1 MHFDYFRKP
10 LNYMWEKIANTI
22 LRNRLFL
29 ILFLIVATVLMVYKA
44 AQVELAYDNPKFIPD
59 NDPDMVAYQE
69 FKNLFGDDGSVM
81 VVGINTSKITNL
93 NFFNEWYDL
102 THQLDTTA
110 NIKQVISIANL
121 ITLSKKNVYQ
131 YFEGDSFETEV
142 FTAQKIIKQKPNSQK
157 ELDTIFNEI
166 KNLRFYE
173 GIIFKDSSDF
183 TLMAITLEKS
193 ILDTKERVPFVN
205 GIQDK
210 ISSICSK
217 YDVEVHYSGLP
228 FIRTKMS
235 QMIKQELIR
244 FTIVSMILTSLILLF
259 FFRSFPTIAFSLLTV
274 VIGVIWCIG
283 ILVLLG
289 YKITM
294 FIGLLPP
301 LIVVIGIANCIYLLN
316 KYHDEYRNHT
326 NKIKSL
332 QRVIS
337 KVGRA
342 VLFTNLT
349 TAVGFGVFTLTG
361 SSVLQEFGLT
371 AFLSIIAVFVISI
384 ILIPVLFSFLPPPN
398 KRQTKHLD
406 YKFLNSLIDTLSH
419 LAISHRKWVY
429 LATSILVIAS
439 AIGMSKLKNV
449 GYMVDDISK
458 EDPLYLD
465 LKFFEKNVNG
475 VMPFEIIVDT
485 KKPQGIFD
493 VKTLMKIDLLERKIS
508 KYPEFSKPVSISKTM
523 KFLNQSYFDGDP
535 RRYRTPS
542 VMDLGNIMNYIP
554 KNETNDNLIHSLVNP
569 DNSKARVS
577 VQMADVGSVRI
588 KDLKQEVQL
597 IADTIFNYQKNTEE
611 IATDSI
617 LYVDL
622 IDVENNETDT
632 TFYSKKVVSYTPL
645 DSSDL
650 TNISIT
656 GTSIIFLKGN
666 DYLISNLLMSLLIAF
681 IIISLLMASIFKS
694 LRMILISM
702 LPNLIPLLFTAGIM
716 GFFDVNFKPSTVL
729 VFSVAFGI
737 AVDFSIHF
745 LTKYRQELKNSNTIT
760 EAVAKVQK
768 EISTSMIYTAVIL
781 FFGFIIFVFSD
792 FGGTIAL
799 GLFTAITLFIA
810 LLSNLILLPSLLL
823 SYDNVQEKKRRKKL

>member
-1 MHFDYFRKP
+1 
-10 LNYMWEKIANTI
+10 MWEKIANTI
-22 LRNRLFL
+22 LRNRLSL
-29 ILFLIVATVLMVYKA
+29 ILFLVISTVLMVYKTT
-44 AQVELAYDNPKFIPD
+44 QVQMAYDNPKFIPD
-59 NDPDMVAYQE
+59 KDDDMIAYQE
-69 FKNLFGDDGSVM
+69 FKEIFGDDGSVM
-81 VVGINTSKITNL
+81 VVGIKSNKIFEL
-93 NFFNEWYDL
+93 DFFNDWYDI
-102 THQLDTTA
+102 THQLDTTP
-110 NIKQVISIANL
+110 NIKQVISLANL
-121 ITLSKKNVYQ
+121 ITLSKESSYQ
-131 YFEGDSFETEV
+131 YFEGDSFETSV
-142 FTAQKIIKQKPNSQK
+142 FAPHKFITDKPSTQS
-157 ELDTIFNEI
+157 ELDSIYQSV

-173 GIIFKDSSDF
+173 GLLFNDTSDF
-183 TLMAITLEKS
+183 ALMAITLDKG
-193 ILDTKERVPFVN
+193 ILDTKERVGFVN
-205 GIQDK
+205 DIQEN
-210 ISSICSK
+210 ISSICSQHG
-217 YDVEVHYSGLP
+217 VETHYSGLP

-235 QMIKQELIR
+235 QMIKQELVR
-244 FTIVSMILTSLILLF
+244 FTVVSMILTSLILLF

-274 VIGVIWCIG
+274 VIGVIWCLG

-316 KYHDEYRNHT
+316 KYHDEFRSHE
-326 NKIKSL
+326 NKIKAL

-361 SSVLQEFGLT
+361 STVLQEFGLT
-371 AFLSIIAVFVISI
+371 AFLSIMAVFVISI
-384 ILIPVLFSFLPPPN
+384 ILIPVLFSFLPAPN
-398 KRQTKHLD
+398 TRQTKHLD
-406 YKFLNSLIDTLSH
+406 YKFLNKLIDK
-419 LAISHRKWVY
+419 ISFIVLHHRKWVY
-429 LATSILVIAS
+429 LTTILIVVS
-439 AIGMSKLKNV
+439 SFLGMALLKNV

-458 EDPLYLD
+458 QDKLYLD

-475 VMPFEIIVDT
+475 VMPFEIIVDS

-493 VKTLMKIDLLERKIS
+493 VRTLMKINLLERKIRA
-508 KYPEFSKPVSISKTM
+508 YPEFSRPVSISKTM
-523 KFLNQSYFDGDP
+523 KFFNQAYFDGDP
-535 RRYRTPS
+535 RRFRTPS
-542 VMDLGNIMNYIP
+542 VLDLGNIMSAIP
-554 KNETNDNLIHSLVNP
+554 KNETNDNLIHSLINE
-569 DNSKARVS
+569 DNSKARIS

-588 KDLKQEVQL
+588 KELQQEIGN
-597 IADTIFNYQKNTEE
+597 IADTIFNYQKNTED
-611 IATDSI
+611 IFTDSI
-617 LYVDL
+617 IAIEM
-622 IDVENNETDT
+622 IDSASNLFDT
-632 TFYSKKVVSYTPL
+632 TYYSTQVISYSPI
-645 DSSDL
+645 DSSRMSDV
-650 TNISIT
+650 SIT

-666 DYLISNLLMSLLIAF
+666 DYLISNLLMSLIIAF

-716 GFFDVNFKPSTVL
+716 GYFGVNFKPSTVL

-745 LTKYRQELKNSNTIT
+745 LTKYKIELKNSSSISA
-760 EAVAKVQK
+760 AVASVQK

-823 SYDNVQEKKRRKKL
+823 SYDIAQEKKKS

>member
-1 MHFDYFRKP
+1 
-10 LNYMWEKIANTI
+10 MWEKLANTI
-22 LRNRLFL
+22 LRNRLSL
-29 ILFLIVATVLMVYKA
+29 ILFLVISTVLMVYKST
-44 AQVELAYDNPKFIPD
+44 QVQLAYDNPKFIPD
-59 NDPDMVAYQE
+59 NDADMITYQE
-69 FKNLFGDDGSVM
+69 FKEIFGDDGSVM
-81 VVGINTSKITNL
+81 VVGIKSKKIFEL
-93 NFFNEWYDL
+93 DFFNDWYDI
-102 THQLDTTA
+102 THRLDTTP
-110 NIKQVISIANL
+110 NIKQVISLANL
-121 ITLSKKNVYQ
+121 ITLSKESSFQ
-131 YFEGDSFETEV
+131 YFEEDSFETSV
-142 FTAQKIIKQKPNSQK
+142 FVPHPFITEKPETQSDLDSIYNSV
-157 ELDTIFNEI
+157 

-173 GIIFKDSSDF
+173 GLLFNDTSDF
-183 TLMAITLEKS
+183 ALMAITLDKS
-193 ILDTKERVPFVN
+193 ILDTKERVGFVN
-205 GIQDK
+205 KIQDD
-210 ISSICSK
+210 ISSICSQHG
-217 YDVEVHYSGLP
+217 VEVHYSGLP

-235 QMIKQELIR
+235 QMIKQELVR
-244 FTIVSMILTSLILLF
+244 FTVVSMILTSLILLF

-289 YKITM
+289 YKISM

-316 KYHDEYRNHT
+316 KYHDEYRSHE
-326 NKIKSL
+326 NKIKAL

-371 AFLSIIAVFVISI
+371 AFLSIMAVFIISI

-398 KRQTKHLD
+398 TRQTKHLD
-406 YKFLNSLIDTLSH
+406 YKFLNKLIDK
-419 LAISHRKWVY
+419 ISFVVIHHRKWVY
-429 LATSILVIAS
+429 LSTIIIVIGS
-439 AIGMSKLKNV
+439 FVGMALLKNV

-458 EDPLYLD
+458 QDKLYLD

-475 VMPFEIIVDT
+475 VMPFEIIVDS

-493 VKTLMKIDLLERKIS
+493 VRTLMKINLLERKILS
-508 KYPEFSKPVSISKTM
+508 YPEFSSPVSISKTM
-523 KFLNQSYFDGDP
+523 KFLNQAYFDGDP
-535 RRYRTPS
+535 RRFRTPS
-542 VMDLGNIMNYIP
+542 VLDLGNIMSAIP
-554 KNETNDNLIHSLVNP
+554 ENETNDDLIHSLIND
-569 DNSKARVS
+569 DNSKARIS

-588 KDLKQEVQL
+588 KELQQEIGN
-597 IADTIFNYQKNTEE
+597 IADTIFNYQRNTED
-611 IATDSI
+611 IFTDSI
-617 LYVDL
+617 VSIELFDSATNLY
-622 IDVENNETDT
+622 DT
-632 TFYSKKVVSYTPL
+632 TYYSTQIIRYNPV
-645 DSSDL
+645 DSSKMAD
-650 TNISIT
+650 ISIT

-716 GFFDVNFKPSTVL
+716 GYFGVNFKPSTVL

-745 LTKYRQELKNSNTIT
+745 LTKYKIELKKASSISN
-760 EAVAKVQK
+760 AVANVQK

-781 FFGFIIFVFSD
+781 FFGFIIFIFSD

-823 SYDNVQEKKRRKKL
+823 SYDIAQEKKKP

>member
-1 MHFDYFRKP
+1 
-10 LNYMWEKIANTI
+10 MWEKLANTI
-22 LRNRLFL
+22 LRNRLSL
-29 ILFLIVATVLMVYKA
+29 ILFLVISTVLMVYKST
-44 AQVELAYDNPKFIPD
+44 QVQLAYDNPKFIPD
-59 NDPDMVAYQE
+59 NDADMITYQE
-69 FKNLFGDDGSVM
+69 FKEIFGDDGSVM
-81 VVGINTSKITNL
+81 VVGIKSKKIFEL
-93 NFFNEWYDL
+93 DFFNDWYDI
-102 THQLDTTA
+102 THRLDTTP
-110 NIKQVISIANL
+110 NIKQVISLANL
-121 ITLSKKNVYQ
+121 ITLSKESSFQ
-131 YFEGDSFETEV
+131 YFEEDSFETSV
-142 FTAQKIIKQKPNSQK
+142 FVPHPFITEKPETQSDLDSIYNSV
-157 ELDTIFNEI
+157 

-173 GIIFKDSSDF
+173 GLLFNDTSDF
-183 TLMAITLEKS
+183 ALMAITLDKS
-193 ILDTKERVPFVN
+193 ILDTKERVGFVN
-205 GIQDK
+205 KIQDD
-210 ISSICSK
+210 ISSICSQHG
-217 YDVEVHYSGLP
+217 VEVHYSGLP

-235 QMIKQELIR
+235 QMIKQELVR
-244 FTIVSMILTSLILLF
+244 FTLVSMILTSLILLF

-289 YKITM
+289 YKISM

-316 KYHDEYRNHT
+316 KYHDEYRSHE
-326 NKIKSL
+326 NKIKAL

-371 AFLSIIAVFVISI
+371 AFLSIMAVFIISI

-398 KRQTKHLD
+398 TRQTKHLD
-406 YKFLNSLIDTLSH
+406 YKFLNKLIDK
-419 LAISHRKWVY
+419 ISFVVLHHRKWVY
-429 LATSILVIAS
+429 LSTIIIVIGS
-439 AIGMSKLKNV
+439 FVGMALLKNV

-458 EDPLYLD
+458 QDKLYLD

-475 VMPFEIIVDT
+475 VMPFEIIVDS

-493 VKTLMKIDLLERKIS
+493 VRTLMKINLLERKILS
-508 KYPEFSKPVSISKTM
+508 YPEFSSPVSISKTM
-523 KFLNQSYFDGDP
+523 KFLNQAYFDGDP
-535 RRYRTPS
+535 RRFRTPS
-542 VMDLGNIMNYIP
+542 VLDLGNIMSAIP
-554 KNETNDNLIHSLVNP
+554 ENETNDDLIHSLIND
-569 DNSKARVS
+569 DNSKARIS

-588 KDLKQEVQL
+588 KELQQEIGN
-597 IADTIFNYQKNTEE
+597 IADTIFNYQRNTED
-611 IATDSI
+611 IFTDSI
-617 LYVDL
+617 VSIELFDSATNLY
-622 IDVENNETDT
+622 DT
-632 TFYSKKVVSYTPL
+632 TYYSTQIIRYNPV
-645 DSSDL
+645 DSSKMAD
-650 TNISIT
+650 ISIT

-716 GFFDVNFKPSTVL
+716 GYFGVNFKPSTVL

-745 LTKYRQELKNSNTIT
+745 LTKYKIELKKASSISN
-760 EAVAKVQK
+760 AVANVQK

-781 FFGFIIFVFSD
+781 FFGFIIFIFSD

-823 SYDNVQEKKRRKKL
+823 SYDIAQEKKKP

>member
-1 MHFDYFRKP
+1 
-10 LNYMWEKIANTI
+10 MWEKIASSI
-22 LRNRLFL
+22 LRNRLSL
-29 ILFLIVATVLMVYKA
+29 ILFLVVSTVLMVFKTT
-44 AQVELAYDNPKFIPD
+44 QVQMAYDNPKFIPD
-59 NDPDMVAYQE
+59 KDDDMMAYQE
-69 FKNLFGDDGSVM
+69 FKKLFGDDGSVM
-81 VVGINTSKITNL
+81 VVGIKSKKIFDL
-93 NFFNEWYDL
+93 DFFNDWYDI
-102 THQLDTTA
+102 THQLDTTPH
-110 NIKQVISIANL
+110 IKQVISLANL
-121 ITLSKKNVYQ
+121 ITLSKESSYQ
-131 YFEGDSFETEV
+131 YFEEDSFETSV
-142 FTAQKIIKQKPNSQK
+142 FVPQKFITEKPNTQS
-157 ELDTIFNEI
+157 ELDSIYQSV
-166 KNLRFYE
+166 KSLRFYE
-173 GIIFKDSSDF
+173 GLLFNDTSDF
-183 TLMAITLEKS
+183 ALMAITLDKS
-193 ILDTKERVPFVN
+193 ILDTKERVGFVN
-205 GIQDK
+205 EIQDH
-210 ISSICSK
+210 ISNVCSQ
-217 YDVEVHYSGLP
+217 YDVEAHYSGLP

-235 QMIKQELIR
+235 QMIKQELVR
-244 FTIVSMILTSLILLF
+244 FTVVSVILTSLILLF

-274 VIGVIWCIG
+274 VIGVIWCLG

-316 KYHDEYRNHT
+316 KYHDEYRSHE
-326 NKIKSL
+326 NKIKAL

-361 SSVLQEFGLT
+361 STVLQEFGLT
-371 AFLSIIAVFVISI
+371 AFLSIMAVFMISI

-398 KRQTKHLD
+398 TRQTKHLD
-406 YKFLNSLIDTLSH
+406 YKFLNKLIDK
-419 LAISHRKWVY
+419 ISFVVLNHRKWVY
-429 LATSILVIAS
+429 LSTIILVIS
-439 AIGMSKLKNV
+439 SFIGMALLKNI

-458 EDPLYLD
+458 QDKLYLD

-475 VMPFEIIVDT
+475 VMPFEIVIDSR
-485 KKPQGIFD
+485 KPQGIYD
-493 VKTLMKIDLLERKIS
+493 VRTLMKINLLERKIS
-508 KYPEFSKPVSISKTM
+508 EYPEFSRPVSISKTM
-523 KFLNQSYFDGDP
+523 KFLNQAYFDGDP
-535 RRYRTPS
+535 RRFRTPS
-542 VMDLGNIMNYIP
+542 VLDLGNIMSAIP
-554 KNETNDNLIHSLVNP
+554 KNKTNDNLMHSLIND
-569 DNSKARVS
+569 DNSKARIS

-588 KDLKQEVQL
+588 KELQQEIGS
-597 IADTIFNYQKNTEE
+597 IADTIFNYQKNTED
-611 IATDSI
+611 IFTDSI
-617 LYVDL
+617 IAVEL
-622 IDVENNETDT
+622 IDSATNLFDT
-632 TFYSKKVVSYTPL
+632 TYYSTQVITYNPI
-645 DSSDL
+645 DSSRMTD
-650 TNISIT
+650 ISIT

-666 DYLISNLLMSLLIAF
+666 DYLISNLLMSLIIAF

-716 GFFDVNFKPSTVL
+716 GYFGVNFKPSTVL

-745 LTKYRQELKNSNTIT
+745 LTKYKIELKNASSISK
-760 EAVAKVQK
+760 AVANVQK

-823 SYDNVQEKKRRKKL
+823 SYDIAQEKKKS

>member
-1 MHFDYFRKP
+1 
-10 LNYMWEKIANTI
+10 MWEKLANTI
-22 LRNRLFL
+22 LRNRLSL
-29 ILFLIVATVLMVYKA
+29 ILFLVISTVLMVYKST
-44 AQVELAYDNPKFIPD
+44 QVQLAYDNPKFIPD
-59 NDPDMVAYQE
+59 NDADMITYQE
-69 FKNLFGDDGSVM
+69 FKEIFGDDGSVM
-81 VVGINTSKITNL
+81 VVGIKSKKIFEL
-93 NFFNEWYDL
+93 DFFNDWYDI
-102 THQLDTTA
+102 THRLDTTP
-110 NIKQVISIANL
+110 NIKQVISLANL
-121 ITLSKKNVYQ
+121 ITLSKESSFQ
-131 YFEGDSFETEV
+131 YFEEDSFETSV
-142 FTAQKIIKQKPNSQK
+142 FVPHPFITEKPETQSDLDSIYNSV
-157 ELDTIFNEI
+157 

-173 GIIFKDSSDF
+173 GLLFNDTSDF
-183 TLMAITLEKS
+183 ALMAITLDKS
-193 ILDTKERVPFVN
+193 ILDTKERVGFVN
-205 GIQDK
+205 EIQDD
-210 ISSICSK
+210 ISSICSQHG
-217 YDVEVHYSGLP
+217 VEVHYSGLP

-235 QMIKQELIR
+235 QMIKQELVR
-244 FTIVSMILTSLILLF
+244 FTVVSMILTSLILLF

-289 YKITM
+289 YKISM

-316 KYHDEYRNHT
+316 KYHDEYRSHE
-326 NKIKSL
+326 NKIKAL

-371 AFLSIIAVFVISI
+371 AFLSIMAVFIISI

-398 KRQTKHLD
+398 TRQTKHLD
-406 YKFLNSLIDTLSH
+406 YKFLNKLIDK
-419 LAISHRKWVY
+419 ISFVVLHHRKWVY
-429 LATSILVIAS
+429 LSTIIIVIGS
-439 AIGMSKLKNV
+439 FVGMALLKNV

-458 EDPLYLD
+458 QDKLYLD

-475 VMPFEIIVDT
+475 VMPFEIIVDS

-493 VKTLMKIDLLERKIS
+493 VRTLMKINLLERKILS
-508 KYPEFSKPVSISKTM
+508 YPEFSSPVSISKTM
-523 KFLNQSYFDGDP
+523 KFLNQAYFDGDP
-535 RRYRTPS
+535 RRFRTPS
-542 VMDLGNIMNYIP
+542 VLDLGNIMSAIP
-554 KNETNDNLIHSLVNP
+554 KNETNDDLIHSLIND
-569 DNSKARVS
+569 DNSKARIS

-588 KDLKQEVQL
+588 KELQQEIGN
-597 IADTIFNYQKNTEE
+597 IADTIFNYQRNTED
-611 IATDSI
+611 IFTDSI
-617 LYVDL
+617 VSIELFDSATNLY
-622 IDVENNETDT
+622 DT
-632 TFYSKKVVSYTPL
+632 TYYSTQIIRYNPV
-645 DSSDL
+645 DSSKMAD
-650 TNISIT
+650 ISIT

-716 GFFDVNFKPSTVL
+716 GYFGVNFKPSTVL

-745 LTKYRQELKNSNTIT
+745 LTKYKIELKNSSSISN
-760 EAVAKVQK
+760 AVANVQK

-781 FFGFIIFVFSD
+781 FFGFIIFIFSD

-823 SYDNVQEKKRRKKL
+823 SYDIAQEKKKP

>member
-1 MHFDYFRKP
+1 
-10 LNYMWEKIANTI
+10 MWEKLANTI
-22 LRNRLFL
+22 LRNRLSL
-29 ILFLIVATVLMVYKA
+29 ILFLVISTVLMVYKST
-44 AQVELAYDNPKFIPD
+44 QVQLAYDNPKFIPD
-59 NDPDMVAYQE
+59 NDADMITYQE
-69 FKNLFGDDGSVM
+69 FKEIFGDDGSVM
-81 VVGINTSKITNL
+81 VVGIKSKKIFEL
-93 NFFNEWYDL
+93 DFFNDWYDI
-102 THQLDTTA
+102 THRLDTTP
-110 NIKQVISIANL
+110 NIKQVISLANL
-121 ITLSKKNVYQ
+121 ITLSKESSFQ
-131 YFEGDSFETEV
+131 YFEEDSFETSV
-142 FTAQKIIKQKPNSQK
+142 FVPHPFITEKPETQSDLDSIYNSV
-157 ELDTIFNEI
+157 

-173 GIIFKDSSDF
+173 GLLFNDTSDF
-183 TLMAITLEKS
+183 ALMAITLDKS
-193 ILDTKERVPFVN
+193 ILDTKERVGFVN
-205 GIQDK
+205 EIQDD
-210 ISSICSK
+210 ISSICSQHG
-217 YDVEVHYSGLP
+217 VEVHYSGLP

-235 QMIKQELIR
+235 QMIKQELVR
-244 FTIVSMILTSLILLF
+244 FTVVSMILTSLILLF

-289 YKITM
+289 YKISM

-316 KYHDEYRNHT
+316 KYHDEYRSHE
-326 NKIKSL
+326 NKIKAL

-371 AFLSIIAVFVISI
+371 AFLSIMAVFIISI

-398 KRQTKHLD
+398 TRQTKHLD
-406 YKFLNSLIDTLSH
+406 YKFLNKLIDK
-419 LAISHRKWVY
+419 ISFVVLHHRKWVY
-429 LATSILVIAS
+429 LSTIIIVIGS
-439 AIGMSKLKNV
+439 FVGMALLKNV

-458 EDPLYLD
+458 QDKLYLD

-475 VMPFEIIVDT
+475 VMPFEIIVDS

-493 VKTLMKIDLLERKIS
+493 VRTLMKINLLERKILS
-508 KYPEFSKPVSISKTM
+508 YPEFSSPVSISKTM
-523 KFLNQSYFDGDP
+523 KFLNQAYFDGDP
-535 RRYRTPS
+535 RRFRTPS
-542 VMDLGNIMNYIP
+542 VLDLGNIMSAIP
-554 KNETNDNLIHSLVNP
+554 ENETNDDLIHSLIND
-569 DNSKARVS
+569 DNSKARIS

-588 KDLKQEVQL
+588 KELQQEIGN
-597 IADTIFNYQKNTEE
+597 IADTIFNYQRNTED
-611 IATDSI
+611 IFTDSI
-617 LYVDL
+617 VSIELFDSATNLY
-622 IDVENNETDT
+622 DT
-632 TFYSKKVVSYTPL
+632 TYYSTQIIRYNPV
-645 DSSDL
+645 DSSKMAD
-650 TNISIT
+650 ISIT

-716 GFFDVNFKPSTVL
+716 GYFGVNFKPSTVL

-745 LTKYRQELKNSNTIT
+745 LTKYKIELKNSSSISN
-760 EAVAKVQK
+760 AVANVQK

-781 FFGFIIFVFSD
+781 FFGFIIFIFSD

-823 SYDNVQEKKRRKKL
+823 SYDIAQEKKKP